1 MEIDGRRFI
10 VAGATGA
17 VGGALA
23 RELAAR
29 GAEVGLLGR
38 DRTRLDAVAEELGG
52 VPTATF
58 DARDATSCALAVDAV
73 AAAMQ
78 GVDGVVVAIGAV
90 AFGAGADTP
99 DEVTAELIAVNATGP
114 IALLRA
120 GAAHLEP
127 GGCLA
132 AVTAMVADYPT
143 AGMASYSASKAALSA
158 YLVALRRE
166 LRRGRIAVIDARLP
180 HLDTTFADHAL
191 AGEPPAMPTAHS
203 SVEVVRVLVD
213 AIEAGRRELSWDLKA
228 AELRVA

>member
-1 MEIDGRRFI
+1 MEIERRRFI

-17 VGGALA
+17 VGGELA
-23 RELAAR
+23 RELTAR

-38 DRTRLDAVAEELGG
+38 DRERLDAIAEELGG

-58 DARDATSCALAVDAV
+58 DASDAVSCALAVDAV

-78 GVDGVVVAIGAV
+78 GVDGLVVAIGAV
-90 AFGAGADTP
+90 AFGPSAETP
-99 DEVTAELIAVNATGP
+99 DAVTSELMAVNATGP

-120 GAAHLEP
+120 GAAHLEA
-127 GGCLA
+127 GGSLT

-143 AGMASYSASKAALSA
+143 AGMAAYSASKAALSA

-166 LRRGRIAVIDARLP
+166 LRRGRIHVLDARLP
-180 HLDTTFADHAL
+180 HLDTAFADHAL
-191 AGEPPAMPTAHS
+191 AGEPPAMPAAHS
-203 SVEVVRVLVD
+203 TVEVVGVVVD
-213 AIEAGRRELSWDLKA
+213 AIVAGRREISWDLKA